1 MLLRGTEESEVIAT
15 IKSGKWESAR
25 YGKFCSRLQ
34 FGFGKPSP
42 ITQKIYDH
50 KIVETIFAEE
60 IDEIVVITVKVYYH
74 N

>member
-1 MLLRGTEESEVIAT
+1 MKLLLLSSQVNGNQQGMVNFVPDYNLVLESLH
-15 IKSGKWESAR
+15 
-25 YGKFCSRLQ
+25 RLR
-34 FGFGKPSP
+34 
-42 ITQKIYDH
+42 QKIYDH